1 MNLGKVATGDD
12 CWGLVVDAD
21 LEARGAPVDE
31 LDRALRLDRG
41 DGGVDVL
48 GDDVSSVHHAA
59 RHVLVLFTFLIS
71 FLPPAKLR
79 EVHVRNRSS
88 KIQSCISVQHL
99 KLYLLR

>member
-1 MNLGKVATGDD
+1 MNFSKVSTGDD

-31 LDRALRLDRG
+31 LDGTFGLDRG

-71 FLPPAKLR
+71 FLPPAELR
-79 EVHVRNRSS
+79 EVPFKN
-88 KIQSCISVQHL
+88 
-99 KLYLLR
+99 